1 MTSQELSNAIFYIY
15 PNAQFSFTETDLDS
29 LKWYSKDI
37 EKPSVEAIL
46 AAVPLAK
53 TKIKADEKE
62 LQEQKQAL
70 LDRLGI
76 TADEAKLLLS

>member
-1 MTSQELSNAIFYIY
+1 MTSQELSDAIFHIA
-15 PNAQFSFTETDLDS
+15 PDAEFSFTETDLDS

-53 TKIKADEKE
+53 TKFEAAQKE
-62 LQEQKQAL
+62 LQAEKQAL
-70 LDRLGI
+70 LERLGI
-76 TADEAKLLLS
+76 TAEEAQLLLN